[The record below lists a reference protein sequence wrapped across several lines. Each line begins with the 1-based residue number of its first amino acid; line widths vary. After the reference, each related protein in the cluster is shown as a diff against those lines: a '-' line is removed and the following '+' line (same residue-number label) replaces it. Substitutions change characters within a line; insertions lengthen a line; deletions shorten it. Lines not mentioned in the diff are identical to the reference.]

1 MKEQAPS
8 PASSSPQL
16 HHRQSSVR
24 TTIAAATSDEKQ
36 ALAFDSLIRE
46 KFAREGF
53 SALTTIQQ
61 KALPVIARKVN
72 CLLVAPTGSGKT
84 EAAVM
89 PVFTMLAYNDN
100 AGNSQPGAVRAIYIT
115 PLRALNND
123 VLRRIVKY
131 AESEGLRVEIR
142 HGDTTAAAKRKIVEN
157 PPDVLI
163 TTPESLAVVLASEK
177 MLAAL
182 KGLEYVIVDE
192 VHELVPSERGSHL
205 SISLERLQAV
215 SEKQVSR
222 IGLSATV
229 GNLKQAAQF
238 VSGAGRRAAVLV
250 DTSARGYDIEVK
262 YVKGSLNN
270 VAQFVVEYVKTSK
283 IEGSVL
289 LFTNTRDE
297 AEYLG
302 TILKNQSEVKV
313 DIHHGS
319 LSREMREETEHTLRA
334 GEAGIVV
341 CTSSLELGLDIGSV
355 DLVIHYGSPRQ
366 VSKLMQRIG
375 RSRHKQRTFAKGL
388 IVVNNPDDD
397 IEALAIINRMKQGSI
412 EEQKMHEGALD
423 AMAHHLVGLAMQNR
437 DPVSVD
443 RAYDVVTAAFPY
455 RNVTLFEVESCL
467 EILAA
472 HNVIKYDRENRN
484 YARRIK
490 AYKYYFENLSMIPHV
505 LKFEVVD
512 SISKKRIGT
521 LDQQFVGDYG
531 ERGNVFVLK
540 GSQWR
545 VLSVDEGRM
554 VVNVEPLRGAAI
566 NIPYWVGEMIPVDWK
581 TAEEVGR
588 IRNKAAESQL
598 KLSTQIMEDTL
609 RDLKVIPD
617 SKNVV
622 VESRGARNMLV
633 MHCAFGSKTNNTLAS
648 LLSTILSSQLGYTV
662 ESRADAY
669 RIMLT
674 SSARMTQGRVESALA
689 DTYDLEPVII
699 ASLTGTHQINWKVW
713 MVAKRF
719 GMIAREAVYDKKAA
733 RMIYDR
739 YAKTPVSSESIREL
753 VHDKYD
759 IEQARKVLADIKAGL
774 IKIHWREV
782 TQFSSLA
789 RPIMEHSAKSAAAP
803 ASIEKGVIELV
814 KERLEKTKHRLVC
827 IRCGRWERMMETR
840 EAPEEIVCPSCRS
853 KLVTATFWSDYD
865 MSKIIRTRLAGG
877 RLNEEENHRFERA
890 WKVASLVNN
899 FGRKALVVLAA
910 HGVGADTAAR
920 ILRNYVDDEQMY
932 KAIYEAE
939 KQYVITRGFWGD

>member
-1 MKEQAPS
+1 MKRQAQEPS
-8 PASSSPQL
+8 NPSL
-16 HHRQSSVR
+16 LE
-24 TTIAAATSDEKQ
+24 TSK
-36 ALAFDSLIRE
+36 ALDRLVNE

-53 SALTTIQQ
+53 DRLTTIQQ
-61 KALPVIARKVN
+61 KALPVIARKIN

-89 PVFTMLAYNDN
+89 PVFTALAQESEN
-100 AGNSQPGAVRAIYIT
+100 GIRAIYIT

-123 VLRRIVKY
+123 VLRRIVRY

-142 HGDTTAAAKRKIVEN
+142 HGDTTAAAKKKIVEN

-182 KGLEYVIVDE
+182 KGLRYVIVDE

-205 SISLERLQAV
+205 SISLERLQAA
-215 SEKQVSR
+215 SSHELTR

-229 GNLKQAAQF
+229 GNLEEAAKF
-238 VSGAGRRAAVLV
+238 VAGTGRKHAVLV
-250 DTSARGYDIEVK
+250 DTAARGYDIEVK

-270 VAQFVVEYVKTSK
+270 VAHFVVEYVKKSK
-283 IEGSVL
+283 VEGSVL

-302 TILKNQSEVKV
+302 TILNNQSEIKV

-319 LSREMREETEHTLRA
+319 LSKEMREETEHTLRA

-341 CTSSLELGLDIGSV
+341 CTSSLELGLDIGAV

-375 RSRHKQRTFAKGL
+375 RSRHRQREFAKGL
-388 IVVNNPDDD
+388 IVTNNPDDE
-397 IEALAIINRMKQGSI
+397 IEALAIINRMKHGSI

-423 AMAHHLVGLAMQNR
+423 AMAHHLVGLAMQTR
-437 DPVSVD
+437 DPVRVD
-443 RAYDVVTAAFPY
+443 SAYDLVTKAHPF
-455 RNVTLFEVESCL
+455 RNVTLSDVESCL
-467 EILAA
+467 DILSG
-472 HNVIKYDRENRN
+472 HNVIRYDRETRT
-484 YARRIK
+484 YTRKIK

-505 LKFEVVD
+505 LKFEVID
-512 SISKKRIGT
+512 SISKRRIGT

-545 VLSVDEGRM
+545 VLAVDEGRM

-566 NIPYWVGEMIPVDWK
+566 NIPYWVGEMIPVDFK
-581 TAEEVGR
+581 TAEQVGI
-588 IRNKAAESQL
+588 IRDHASKGRV
-598 KLSTQIMEDTL
+598 KLSTDIMDDTKTAL
-609 RDLKVIPD
+609 GVIPD
-617 SKNVV
+617 AKNIV
-622 VESRGARNMLV
+622 VESMIARNMLV
-633 MHCAFGSKTNNTLAS
+633 IHSAFGSKTNNTLAS
-648 LLSTILSSQLGYTV
+648 LLSTILSSQLGYMV

-674 SSARMTQGRVESALA
+674 SSARITKGRIESALN
-689 DTYDLEPVII
+689 DVYDLEPVII
-699 ASLTGTHQINWKVW
+699 ASLSGTHQINWKVW

-733 RMIYDR
+733 RLIYDR
-739 YAKTPVSSESIREL
+739 YSKTPVSAESIREL

-759 IEQARKVLADIKAGL
+759 MAQAAKVLAGVKDGSIKL
-774 IKIHWREV
+774 HWLEV
-782 TQFSSLA
+782 TKFSELA

-803 ASIEKGVIELV
+803 QSIEKGVIELV

-827 IRCGRWERMMETR
+827 IRCGKWERVMETK
-840 EAPEEIVCPSCRS
+840 EVPDVIACPSCRS

-865 MSKIIRTRLAGG
+865 LSKVIQRRLAGG
-877 RLNEEENHRFERA
+877 KLSDEENHRFERA

-899 FGRKALVVLAA
+899 FGKKALVVLAG

-920 ILRNYVDDEQMY
+920 ILRNYIDDEQVY
-932 KAIYEAE
+932 RSIYEAE
-939 KQYVITRGFWGD
+939 KQYVITRGFWND